1 MTQESAALH
10 IKNQLLS
17 STENEKTQELKTK
30 PVQGQFFWDLE
41 RPLIGKEKFLAWLS
55 S

>member
-1 MTQESAALH
+1 MTQESAALN

-17 STENEKTQELKTK
+17 SIDNEKTEELKMK
-30 PVQGQFFWDLE
+30 PVQGQFFWELE